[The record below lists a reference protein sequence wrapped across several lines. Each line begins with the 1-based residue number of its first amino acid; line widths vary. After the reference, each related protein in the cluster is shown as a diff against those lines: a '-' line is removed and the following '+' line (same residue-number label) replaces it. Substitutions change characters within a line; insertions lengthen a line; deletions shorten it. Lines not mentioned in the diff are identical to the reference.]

1 MHEIPA
7 PLWIDTDEVLAQV
20 MARAADVIAVDTEF
34 QRTDTFYPLAGLF
47 QVCSGDEVW
56 LLDPRS
62 IKDFSPF
69 IRVLEDPARTKVMHA
84 CLEDLELFWCHLG
97 VKPVSVF
104 DTQLA
109 NAYVNTRWSIGLVAL
124 IEAEL
129 GIRLQQSHTR
139 SDWLRRP
146 LSDGQLRYAA
156 EDVWYLPSLHAILE
170 QKLADNGRLQ
180 WFAEDMKRF
189 GVYEP
194 EVPESYFE
202 SVNRAWLLDA
212 PALGRLKALCT
223 WRESM
228 ARTINIPRKRVLPD
242 ETLYDLANA
251 GSMSE
256 ETLARVMS
264 PGAVRRFGHEIMRVY
279 GSSEPA
285 QERIEL
291 PLTPSEGKHVKQLR
305 EVAAALAEKQ
315 GFAAELVAR
324 KRDLEALVRHFR
336 ESGTL
341 SPVYS
346 GWRRDVVGDQLLTAL
361 GAR

>member
-1 MHEIPA
+1 MREIPA
-7 PLWIDTDEVLAQV
+7 PLRIDTDEALVRV
-20 MARAADVIAVDTEF
+20 MDRAAEVIAVDTEF

-56 LLDPRS
+56 LLDPLA

-69 IRVLEDPARTKVMHA
+69 VRILEDPSRTKVMHA

-97 VKPVSVF
+97 VKPVNVF

-109 NAYVNTRWSIGLVAL
+109 NAYVNPRWSIGLVAL

-129 GIRLQQSHTR
+129 GIRLEQSHTR

-156 EDVWYLPSLHAILE
+156 EDVWYLPALHSILQ
-170 QKLADNGRLQ
+170 QKLTDNGRLQ
-180 WFAEDMKRF
+180 WFAEDMHRF
-189 GVYEP
+189 AVYEP
-194 EVPESYFE
+194 EVPEAYYA

-212 PALGRLKALCT
+212 PALGRLQALCT
-223 WRESM
+223 WRERT

-242 ETLYDLANA
+242 EALYDLANVERVD
-251 GSMSE
+251 E
-256 ETLARVMS
+256 ETLAGVMS
-264 PGAVRRFGHEIMRVY
+264 PGAVRRFGPEIIRIHA
-279 GSSEPA
+279 GSEPA
-285 QERIEL
+285 KVRIDS
-291 PLTPSEGKHVKQLR
+291 PLTPGEGKHIKQLR
-305 EVAAALAEKQ
+305 EVAAALAEEQK
-315 GFAAELVAR
+315 FAPELVAR
-324 KRDLEALVRHFR
+324 KRDLEALFRHFR
-336 ESGTL
+336 VSGTL

-346 GWRRDVVGDQLLTAL
+346 GWRRDVVGDQLLAAL